1 MLSEIEIAFRLLF
14 AAFLGG
20 IIGLERESI
29 NRAAGFRTH
38 ILVSLGSCMIMLV
51 SFSVANSAPA
61 GLGDPGRIAAQVVSG
76 IGFLGAGSIISS
88 NGMVKGLTTAATLW
102 SVAGVGLAVGAGIY
116 YAAAFCAALI
126 YISLRYFPY
135 LERLLYEKKQI
146 YKILIIV
153 EDKISNIRIISE
165 LLQEEDVVIK
175 DIRTELN
182 ESERDKVGLVFFVRI
197 PTRITIKSILNKI
210 EALDDVYKVELD

>member
-1 MLSEIEIAFRLLF
+1 MFAEIEIAFRLLF

-51 SFSVANSAPA
+51 SLSVANSAPA
-61 GLGDPGRIAAQVVSG
+61 GSGDPGRIAAQVVSG

-102 SVAGVGLAVGAGIY
+102 AVAGVGLAVGAGIY
-116 YAAAFCAALI
+116 YAASFCAALI

-146 YKILIIV
+146 HKILIII

-165 LLQEEDVVIK
+165 LLKEEDVVIK
-175 DIRTELN
+175 DIRTELTEN
-182 ESERDKVGLVFFVRI
+182 EKNKVDLIFFVRI
-197 PTRITIKSILNKI
+197 PTQITIKSILNKI